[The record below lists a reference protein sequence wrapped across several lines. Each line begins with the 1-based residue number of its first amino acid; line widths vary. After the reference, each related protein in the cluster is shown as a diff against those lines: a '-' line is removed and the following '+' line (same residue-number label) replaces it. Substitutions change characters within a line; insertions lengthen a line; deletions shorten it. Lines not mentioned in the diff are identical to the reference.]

1 MGSSA
6 KEITLSSPDFPLSA
20 PPRLPC
26 GSETILA
33 QLQVAGVNLFRRL
46 LRQTK
51 LRALI
56 LDETVQLAKV
66 LTAFL
71 AIAGEGLLCQ

>member
-1 MGSSA
+1 M
-6 KEITLSSPDFPLSA
+6 
-20 PPRLPC
+20 
-26 GSETILA
+26 
-33 QLQVAGVNLFRRL
+33 AGVNSFRRL
-46 LRQTK
+46 FTQTK

-56 LDETVQLAKV
+56 LDEMVQRAKV